1 MTVGCLLGAL
11 VGFGV
16 AVADL
21 GGLASMALPQLSG
34 AFWLSLKVL
43 IFIFVYIWFRGT
55 YPRYRYDQ
63 LMNLGWKWLI
73 PLSIANVLLTA
84 CVMLALRGTGSAS

>member
-1 MTVGCLLGAL
+1 MTSARSSGAGRL
-11 VGFGV
+11 AIGV
-16 AVADL
+16 ADI
-21 GGLASMALPQLSG
+21 GGLARVDPALSG
-34 AFWLSLKVL
+34 AFWLSIKVL
-43 IFIFVYIWFRGT
+43 LIIFVYIWFRGT

-84 CVMLALRGTGSAS
+84 FVMLARSGGAS